1 MHAGAELREWVD
13 YDPMWLVIG
22 CLLLGVIILW
32 YGFAFYSTRRRSHR
46 SLATLKPKPYTPPD
60 LTNLKQKYQRLIHA
74 IEQNHAVGKLSS
86 RKAHQKLS
94 HILRMFVVE
103 INGHRVDTL
112 TLRDLEKTRYKTLA
126 AAIKQFYIP
135 EFTAVEQGS
144 VAEAAALARKT
155 VAAWN

>member
-1 MHAGAELREWVD
+1 M
-13 YDPMWLVIG
+13 
-22 CLLLGVIILW
+22 
-32 YGFAFYSTRRRSHR
+32 FYSTRRRSHR

-60 LTNLKQKYQRLIHA
+60 LTDLKQKYQRLIDE
-74 IEQNHAVGKLSS
+74 IEQKYTAKELSS
-86 RKAHQKLS
+86 RKAHQQLS
-94 HILRMFVVE
+94 RALRMFVVE

-112 TLRDLEKTRYKTLA
+112 TLQDLEKTRYKTLA
-126 AAIKQFYIP
+126 AAIEKFYIP

>member
-1 MHAGAELREWVD
+1 MTD
-13 YDPMWLVIG
+13 
-22 CLLLGVIILW
+22 
-32 YGFAFYSTRRRSHR
+32 
-46 SLATLKPKPYTPPD
+46 
-60 LTNLKQKYQRLIHA
+60 LKQKYQQLIDE
-74 IEQNHAVGKLSS
+74 IEQKYTTKELSS
-86 RKAHQKLS
+86 RKAHQQLS
-94 HILRMFVVE
+94 RALRMFVVE

-144 VAEAAALARKT
+144 VAEAAAIARKM

>member
-1 MHAGAELREWVD
+1 MHAGTELRGWVD
-13 YDPMWLVIG
+13 YDPLWLVIG
-22 CLLLGVIILW
+22 CLLLGAIILW
-32 YGFAFYSTRRRSHR
+32 YGFVFYSTRRRSYR

-60 LTNLKQKYQRLIHA
+60 LTDLKQKYQQLIDE
-74 IEQNHAVGKLSS
+74 IEQNHAAGKLSS

-94 HILRMFVVE
+94 HALRMFVVE

>member
-13 YDPMWLVIG
+13 YDPLWLVIG
-22 CLLLGVIILW
+22 CLLLGAIILW
-32 YGFAFYSTRRRSHR
+32 YGFVFYSTRRRSHH

-60 LTNLKQKYQRLIHA
+60 LTDLKQKYQRLIDE
-74 IEQNHAVGKLSS
+74 IEQNHAAGKLSS

>member
-1 MHAGAELREWVD
+1 MHAGTKLREWVD
-13 YDPMWLVIG
+13 YDPLWLATG
-22 CLLLGVIILW
+22 CLLLGAIILW
-32 YGFAFYSTRRRSHR
+32 YGFVFYS
-46 SLATLKPKPYTPPD
+46 
-60 LTNLKQKYQRLIHA
+60 
-74 IEQNHAVGKLSS
+74 
-86 RKAHQKLS
+86 
-94 HILRMFVVE
+94 

-144 VAEAAALARKT
+144 VAKAAALARKT

>member
-1 MHAGAELREWVD
+1 MHAGTELREWVD
-13 YDPMWLVIG
+13 YDPLWLVIG
-22 CLLLGVIILW
+22 CLLLSTIILW
-32 YGFAFYSTRRRSHR
+32 YGFVFYSTRRRSLR
-46 SLATLKPKPYTPPD
+46 SLATLKPKPYRPPD
-60 LTNLKQKYQRLIHA
+60 LTDLKQKYQRLIDE
-74 IEQNHAVGKLSS
+74 IEQNHAAGKLSS
-86 RKAHQKLS
+86 RKAHQRLS
-94 HILRMFVVE
+94 HVLRMFVVE

>member
-1 MHAGAELREWVD
+1 MHAGTELREWVD
-13 YDPMWLVIG
+13 YDPLWLVIG
-22 CLLLGVIILW
+22 CLLLGAIILW
-32 YGFAFYSTRRRSHR
+32 YGFVFCSTRRRSHR

-60 LTNLKQKYQRLIHA
+60 LTDLKQKYQRLINE
-74 IEQNHAVGKLSS
+74 IEQNHAAGKLSS

-94 HILRMFVVE
+94 HVLRMFVVE

>member
-1 MHAGAELREWVD
+1 MHAGTELREWVD
-13 YDPMWLVIG
+13 YDPLWLVIG
-22 CLLLGVIILW
+22 CLLLGAIILW
-32 YGFAFYSTRRRSHR
+32 YGVVFYSTRRRSHR

-60 LTNLKQKYQRLIHA
+60 LADLKQKYQRLIDE
-74 IEQNHAVGKLSS
+74 IEQNHTAGKLSS

-94 HILRMFVVE
+94 HVLRMFVVE

-144 VAEAAALARKT
+144 VTEAAALARKT

>member
-1 MHAGAELREWVD
+1 MHAGTELREWAD
-13 YDPMWLVIG
+13 YDPLWLTIG
-22 CLLLGVIILW
+22 CLLLGAIILW
-32 YGFAFYSTRRRSHR
+32 YGFVFCSTRRRSHR

-60 LTNLKQKYQRLIHA
+60 LTDLKQKYQQLIDE
-74 IEQNHAVGKLSS
+74 IEQNHTAGKLSS

>member
-1 MHAGAELREWVD
+1 MRAGTELREWVD
-13 YDPMWLVIG
+13 YDPLWLVVG
-22 CLLLGVIILW
+22 CLLLSAIILW
-32 YGFAFYSTRRRSHR
+32 YGFVFYSTRRRSHR

-60 LTNLKQKYQRLIHA
+60 LTDLKQKYQQLIDE
-74 IEQNHAVGKLSS
+74 IEQKYTTKELSS
-86 RKAHQKLS
+86 RKAHQQLS
-94 HILRMFVVE
+94 RALR

-144 VAEAAALARKT
+144 VTEAAALARKT

>member
-1 MHAGAELREWVD
+1 MRAGTKLREWVD
-13 YDPMWLVIG
+13 YDSLWLVVG
-22 CLLLGVIILW
+22 CLLLGAIILW
-32 YGFAFYSTRRRSHR
+32 YGFVFYSTRRRPHR

-60 LTNLKQKYQRLIHA
+60 LTDLKQKYQQLIDE
-74 IEQNHAVGKLSS
+74 IEQNHAAGKLSS

-144 VAEAAALARKT
+144 VAEAVALARKT

>member
-1 MHAGAELREWVD
+1 MRAGTELREWVD
-13 YDPMWLVIG
+13 YDPLWLVIG
-22 CLLLGVIILW
+22 CLLLSAIILW
-32 YGFAFYSTRRRSHR
+32 YGFVFYSTRRRSHR

-60 LTNLKQKYQRLIHA
+60 LTDLKQKYQRLID
-74 IEQNHAVGKLSS
+74 EKLSS

-94 HILRMFVVE
+94 QTLRMFVVE

-112 TLRDLEKTRYKTLA
+112 TLRDLEKTRYKTLV

>member
-1 MHAGAELREWVD
+1 MRAGTELREWVD
-13 YDPMWLVIG
+13 YDPLWLVIG
-22 CLLLGVIILW
+22 CLLLSAIILW
-32 YGFAFYSTRRRSHR
+32 YGFVFYSTRRRSHH

-60 LTNLKQKYQRLIHA
+60 LTDLKQKYQRLIDE
-74 IEQNHAVGKLSS
+74 IEQNHTAEKLSS

-94 HILRMFVVE
+94 HVLRMFVVE

-144 VAEAAALARKT
+144 VAEAVALARKT
-155 VAAWN
+155 VASWN

>member
-1 MHAGAELREWVD
+1 MHAGTELREWVD
-13 YDPMWLVIG
+13 YDPLWLVIG
-22 CLLLGVIILW
+22 CLLLSAIILW
-32 YGFAFYSTRRRSHR
+32 YRFVFYSTRRRSHR

-60 LTNLKQKYQRLIHA
+60 LTDLRQKYQRLIDE
-74 IEQNHAVGKLSS
+74 IEQNHTAGKLSS

-94 HILRMFVVE
+94 HVLRMFVVE

-144 VAEAAALARKT
+144 VAEAASLARKT

>member
-1 MHAGAELREWVD
+1 MRAGTELREWVD
-13 YDPMWLVIG
+13 YDPLWLIIG
-22 CLLLGVIILW
+22 CLLLGAIILW
-32 YGFAFYSTRRRSHR
+32 YGFVFYSTRRRSHR
-46 SLATLKPKPYTPPD
+46 SLATLKPKSYTPPD
-60 LTNLKQKYQRLIHA
+60 LTDLKQKYQQLIDE
-74 IEQNHAVGKLSS
+74 IEQNHAAGKLSS

-112 TLRDLEKTRYKTLA
+112 TLRDLEKTRYKTLT

>member
-1 MHAGAELREWVD
+1 MRAGTELREWVD
-13 YDPMWLVIG
+13 YDPLWLVVG
-22 CLLLGVIILW
+22 CLLLSAIILW
-32 YGFAFYSTRRRSHR
+32 YGFVFSSTRRRSHR

-60 LTNLKQKYQRLIHA
+60 LTDLKQKYQQLIDE
-74 IEQNHAVGKLSS
+74 IEQKYTTKELSS
-86 RKAHQKLS
+86 RKAHQQLS
-94 HILRMFVVE
+94 RALRMFVVE

-144 VAEAAALARKT
+144 VTEAAALARKT

>member
-1 MHAGAELREWVD
+1 MVRICV
-13 YDPMWLVIG
+13 
-22 CLLLGVIILW
+22 LLYSPPLSPQPGYAQTKAIHGRQIL
-32 YGFAFYSTRRRSHR
+32 T
-46 SLATLKPKPYTPPD
+46 D
-60 LTNLKQKYQRLIHA
+60 LKQKYQQLIDE
-74 IEQNHAVGKLSS
+74 IEQKYTTKELSS
-86 RKAHQKLS
+86 RKAHQQLS
-94 HILRMFVVE
+94 RALRMFVVE

-144 VAEAAALARKT
+144 VTEAAALARKT

>member
-1 MHAGAELREWVD
+1 MRAGTELREWVD
-13 YDPMWLVIG
+13 YDPLWLVIG
-22 CLLLGVIILW
+22 CLLLGAIILW
-32 YGFAFYSTRRRSHR
+32 YGFVFYSTRRCSHR

-60 LTNLKQKYQRLIHA
+60 LTDLKQKYQQLIDE
-74 IEQNHAVGKLSS
+74 IEQNHTAGKLSS

-94 HILRMFVVE
+94 HVLRMFVVE

-126 AAIKQFYIP
+126 TAIKQFYIP

-155 VAAWN
+155 VTAWN

>member
-1 MHAGAELREWVD
+1 MHAGTELREWVD
-13 YDPMWLVIG
+13 YDPLWLVIG
-22 CLLLGVIILW
+22 CLLLGAIILW
-32 YGFAFYSTRRRSHR
+32 YGFVFYSTRRRSYR

-60 LTNLKQKYQRLIHA
+60 LTDLKQKYQRLIDE
-74 IEQNHAVGKLSS
+74 IERNYTAGEISS

-126 AAIKQFYIP
+126 AAIKQLYIP

>member
-1 MHAGAELREWVD
+1 M
-13 YDPMWLVIG
+13 
-22 CLLLGVIILW
+22 
-32 YGFAFYSTRRRSHR
+32 RRSHR

-60 LTNLKQKYQRLIHA
+60 LTDLKQKYQRLIDE
-74 IEQNHAVGKLSS
+74 IEQNHAAGKLSS

-94 HILRMFVVE
+94 HVLRMFVVE

-144 VAEAAALARKT
+144 VAEAATLARKT

>member
-1 MHAGAELREWVD
+1 MHAGTELREWVD
-13 YDPMWLVIG
+13 YNPLWLVIG
-22 CLLLGVIILW
+22 CLLLSTIILW
-32 YGFAFYSTRRRSHR
+32 YGFVFYSTRRRFHR

-60 LTNLKQKYQRLIHA
+60 LTDLKQKYQRLIDE
-74 IEQNHAVGKLSS
+74 IEQNHTAGKLSS
-86 RKAHQKLS
+86 RKANQKLS
-94 HILRMFVVE
+94 HVLRMFVVE

>member
-1 MHAGAELREWVD
+1 M
-13 YDPMWLVIG
+13 
-22 CLLLGVIILW
+22 
-32 YGFAFYSTRRRSHR
+32 FYYTRRRSHR

-60 LTNLKQKYQRLIHA
+60 LTDLKQKYQRLIDE
-74 IEQNHAVGKLSS
+74 IEQNHTAGKLSS

>member
-1 MHAGAELREWVD
+1 MRAGTELREWVD
-13 YDPMWLVIG
+13 YDPLWLVVG
-22 CLLLGVIILW
+22 CLLLSAIILW
-32 YGFAFYSTRRRSHR
+32 YGFVFYSTRRRSHR

-60 LTNLKQKYQRLIHA
+60 LTDLK
-74 IEQNHAVGKLSS
+74 
-86 RKAHQKLS
+86 QKLS
-94 HILRMFVVE
+94 HVLRMFVVE

-112 TLRDLEKTRYKTLA
+112 TLQDLEKTRYKTLA

>member
-1 MHAGAELREWVD
+1 MRAGTELREWVD
-13 YDPMWLVIG
+13 YDPLWLIIG
-22 CLLLGVIILW
+22 CLLLSTIILW
-32 YGFAFYSTRRRSHR
+32 YGFVFYSTRRRSHR

-60 LTNLKQKYQRLIHA
+60 LTDLKQKYTTK
-74 IEQNHAVGKLSS
+74 ELSS
-86 RKAHQKLS
+86 RKAHQQLS
-94 HILRMFVVE
+94 RALRMFVVE

>member
-1 MHAGAELREWVD
+1 MHAGTELREWTD
-13 YDPMWLVIG
+13 YDPLWLTIG
-22 CLLLGVIILW
+22 CLLLGAIILW
-32 YGFAFYSTRRRSHR
+32 YGFVFCSTRRRSHR

-60 LTNLKQKYQRLIHA
+60 LTDLKQKYQQLIDE
-74 IEQNHAVGKLSS
+74 IEQNHTAGKLSS
-86 RKAHQKLS
+86 RKAHPKLS

-103 INGHRVDTL
+103 INSHRVDTL

-155 VAAWN
+155 VAAWI